1 MLGAIAMH
9 WLYYFYNGI
18 SFGLGMM
25 LHFLSFPLLNCGFQ
39 FRRGGLGGEVKAS
52 IIFLLTLFLYLRLV
66 PVVMALWKITG
77 DEPHY
82 LLAAHSIVI
91 DHDLDLKN
99 NYLNADYSKFYI
111 LAYLDTHTKIQP
123 DGKHFLSHDIGLP
136 FLIAPAYWWKE
147 REGVMIFLPSSAR
160 RSPRKCFCS
169 LTKSQPNGG
178 RRLWRG

>member
-1 MLGAIAMH
+1 M
-9 WLYYFYNGI
+9 
-18 SFGLGMM
+18 
-25 LHFLSFPLLNCGFQ
+25 
-39 FRRGGLGGEVKAS
+39 KAS

-82 LLAAHSIVI
+82 LLAAHSIVV

-147 REGVMIFLPSSAR
+147 REGVMIFFAFVGAALAAQMFLLAYEVTT
-160 RSPRKCFCS
+160 KWWAATLAW
-169 LTKSQPNGG
+169 LTMILSVPITIYV
-178 RRLWRG
+178 